1 MGDALRKALFYR
13 QKKFFSFGTA
23 YALYY
28 GMKNETF
35 TLENRKMGIEII
47 YTWLPSDAIIYTS
60 DCCGAYLADAHVEH
74 GLCPECGE
82 HCEVNKEEILVT
94 PVCGG

>member
-1 MGDALRKALFYR
+1 MMRKPLFYR
-13 QKKFFSFGTA
+13 LKKIFPNGTT

-28 GMKNETF
+28 DMKNETF
-35 TLENRKMGIEII
+35 TLENEKMTFE
-47 YTWLPSDAIIYTS
+47 IIYTS
-60 DCCGAYLADAHVEH
+60 DCCGAYLSDAHVEH
-74 GLCPECGE
+74 GICPECAE